1 MVNSISNQM
10 PRLRPAA
17 ETDATLRPASLSGQS
32 STAPVASADS
42 LRLSTGASSLPEALR
57 QGPPIDSAMVER
69 ISEAI
74 AAGRYPIDPAKIADA
89 LFRDYLDFQ
98 A

>member
-10 PRLRPAA
+10 PRLRLA
-17 ETDATLRPASLSGQS
+17 TDIDQSTRPAGLSGRTT
-32 STAPVASADS
+32 TAPVGSADS
-42 LRLSTGASSLPEALR
+42 LRLSAGASTLPETLR
-57 QGPPIDSAMVER
+57 QGPPVDSALVDR
-69 ISEAI
+69 IGQAI
-74 AAGRYPIDPAKIADA
+74 AQGRYPVDPDRIAEA